1 MNAVSR
7 GALGLILLTFGYA
20 HGQANT
26 PPKITANPSPAPLQ
40 IQATNL
46 QGERFRAQDLKGKV
60 AVVFYWSTAC
70 AVCRDSLP
78 EMRANLAGWKSKP
91 FALVTVNLDRR
102 KDDWL
107 AYENLVNLTQ
117 MPGKNLI
124 TLRQDDALPTPA
136 KLPLTLLV
144 DAKGNVVARYEGRVA
159 PEVWD
164 SVADLLN

>member
-1 MNAVSR
+1 MMNTGLVSVL
-7 GALGLILLTFGYA
+7 LGTLLA
-20 HGQANT
+20 SPWSLARAQAQ
-26 PPKITANPSPAPLQ
+26 PAPTPFQ
-40 IQATNL
+40 VQATNP

-60 AVVFYWSTAC
+60 AVVFYWSTSC

-78 EMRANLAGWKSKP
+78 EMRANLAGWKNKP

-107 AYENLVNLTQ
+107 AYENLVNVTQ
-117 MPGKNLI
+117 MPGKGLI
-124 TLRQDDALPTPA
+124 TLRQDDALPAPA

-164 SVADLLN
+164 SVADLMN

>member
-1 MNAVSR
+1 MRTISHWTLVAT
-7 GALGLILLTFGYA
+7 LLCFGYA
-20 HGQANT
+20 QAQPAT
-26 PPKITANPSPAPLQ
+26 PAATAVLPSPTPLQ
-40 IQATNL
+40 IQASSP

-60 AVVFYWSTAC
+60 AVVFYWSTTC

-78 EMRANLAGWKSKP
+78 EMRANLVGWKSKP
-91 FALVTVNLDRR
+91 FVLVTVNVDRR

-124 TLRQDDALPTPA
+124 ALRQDDTTPPPA

-144 DAKGNVVARYEGRVA
+144 DAKGKVVARYEGRVA

-164 SVADLLN
+164 SADLLN

>member
-1 MNAVSR
+1 MMNTGLVSVL
-7 GALGLILLTFGYA
+7 LGTLLASPWSLA
-20 HGQANT
+20 HAQAQ
-26 PPKITANPSPAPLQ
+26 PPSAPFQ
-40 IQATNL
+40 VQATNP
-46 QGERFRAQDLKGKV
+46 QGERFLTQDLKGKV
-60 AVVFYWSTAC
+60 AVVFYWSTSC

-124 TLRQDDALPTPA
+124 TLRQDDAVPAPA

-164 SVADLLN
+164 SVADLMN

>member
-1 MNAVSR
+1 MGSGFVS
-7 GALGLILLTFGYA
+7 ILAATLFAATLLASPWAIGSA
-20 HGQANT
+20 QAQQAPT
-26 PPKITANPSPAPLQ
+26 PLQ
-40 IQATNL
+40 IQASSP
-46 QGERFRAQDLKGKV
+46 QGERFRAQDIKGKV
-60 AVVFYWSTAC
+60 AVVFYWSTTC

-124 TLRQDDALPTPA
+124 TLRQDDAVPAPA
-136 KLPLTLLV
+136 KLPLSLLV

-164 SVADLLN
+164 GVADLLN

>member
-1 MNAVSR
+1 MMNTGLVSVL
-7 GALGLILLTFGYA
+7 LGTLLA
-20 HGQANT
+20 SPWSLARAQAQ
-26 PPKITANPSPAPLQ
+26 PAPTPFQ
-40 IQATNL
+40 VQATNP

-60 AVVFYWSTAC
+60 AVVFYWSTSC

-78 EMRANLAGWKSKP
+78 EMRANLNGWKNKP

-107 AYENLVNLTQ
+107 AYENLVNVTQ

-124 TLRQDDALPTPA
+124 TLRQDDAVPAPA
-136 KLPLTLLV
+136 KLPLILLV

-164 SVADLLN
+164 SVADLMN

>member
-1 MNAVSR
+1 MMNTGLVSVL
-7 GALGLILLTFGYA
+7 LGTLLA
-20 HGQANT
+20 SPWSLARAQAQ
-26 PPKITANPSPAPLQ
+26 PAPTPFQ
-40 IQATNL
+40 VQATNP

-60 AVVFYWSTAC
+60 AVVFYWSTSC

-78 EMRANLAGWKSKP
+78 EMRANLNGWKNKP

-107 AYENLVNLTQ
+107 AYENLVNVTQ

-124 TLRQDDALPTPA
+124 TLRQDDALPAPA

-164 SVADLLN
+164 SVADLMN

>member
-1 MNAVSR
+1 MMNTGLVSVL
-7 GALGLILLTFGYA
+7 LGTLLA
-20 HGQANT
+20 SPWSLARAQAQ
-26 PPKITANPSPAPLQ
+26 PAPTPFQ
-40 IQATNL
+40 VQATNP

-60 AVVFYWSTAC
+60 AVVFYWSTSC

-78 EMRANLAGWKSKP
+78 EMRANLNGWKNKP

-107 AYENLVNLTQ
+107 AYENLVNVTQ
-117 MPGKNLI
+117 MPGKGLI
-124 TLRQDDALPTPA
+124 SLRQDDALPAPA

-164 SVADLLN
+164 SVADLMN